1 MCLQMI
7 MHRILILLRYLA
19 YRADIL
25 TGAVFLIDIHG
36 LVLGGL
42 GAVTSIF
49 SVAYHLLLGYHLL

>member
-1 MCLQMI
+1 MI